1 LYVEVDL
8 ADKATVIHVGAR
20 CADTNDVT
28 CRGNTAARIVAQ
40 SYIAAAGAAKERITA
55 GVVSERMSYRFRSE
69 YKPRAV
75 LYLPV
80 VRLKR
85 ALCPSAVFPPA

>member
-8 ADKATVIHVGAR
+8 AYKATVIHVGAR

-28 CRGNTAARIVAQ
+28 RRGNTAARIVAQ

-55 GVVSERMSYRFRSE
+55 DGRVDITDGVVSERMSYRSGASTNQGR
-69 YKPRAV
+69 YYMCR
-75 LYLPV
+75 
-80 VRLKR
+80 
-85 ALCPSAVFPPA
+85 